1 MSKKKTNT
9 KKTATP
15 DSCTNIPATDEVVE
29 VTTQAMSDELPSL
42 NIIDPII
49 EEPVIVEDSTKV
61 KALKEFASIWN
72 GMKQH
77 NYMSDAQEREVHQL
91 WQTVTGRT
99 DYYTNC
105 GVCTINH
112 IKVLKKLCKNEGI
125 EVNK

>member
-1 MSKKKTNT
+1 MSKKKTT

-15 DSCTNIPATDEVVE
+15 DSCTNIPATDEVVVE
-29 VTTQAMSDELPSL
+29 STQAMSDELPSL
-42 NIIDPII
+42 NIIDPI
-49 EEPVIVEDSTKV
+49 EEPVIVEDSPKV

-77 NYMSDAQEREVHQL
+77 NYMTDAQAREVHKL

-112 IKVLKKLCKNEGI
+112 IKSLKKLCKNEGI